1 MPQATIIIDSNPE
14 TQKFWLRT
22 IGELDWPI
30 LAENRLAI
38 IDACQHRHANA
49 QSVARACQQDPLL
62 CWRVSRRANTIISDQ
77 DKWPNNIEHAIGLL
91 GIPQLEK
98 IATTAPVI
106 TLEGDPHHTLARQLL
121 NSLAAQQLF
130 NLLAAQINPKRLAKH
145 SLSCL
150 FYQLPKWAIS
160 INHPTRIL
168 ESECLYHHDRQ
179 SSYSSEKQTLGCTIS
194 EICANLGQDLPMLS
208 ACKSSWSRLNTPLY
222 RDLKVA
228 ANNFQKRIKS
238 GIQQNHLSPELLIIF
253 CHKLVESQGHPQKF
267 RQVIRFLSGVSGRNR
282 ESLQHA
288 FSQAMLSTPRPK
300 DLAIE
305 LHPMRK
311 LLCFWQDSRWLP
323 KPIISA
329 AENPD
334 TGTDTGISLKQ
345 VEQDAFANSALK
357 QCIRNMLSQQFDS
370 FSQLFRFVGQS
381 LEQGFSHS
389 QGCVLV
395 RTGKQ
400 LQCAYQHGLDNEI
413 LKRSGIDL
421 ENRAEDVIYKLM
433 RKAGSIQ
440 FQIKPDRLPN
450 ELIPP
455 FSPEKYINI
464 SSIHIG
470 TRGTALLLLQS
481 RQPLSDDCWRQFKQL
496 GHSFQHCL
504 LGLMRKKK

>member
-1 MPQATIIIDSNPE
+1 MPQATIIIDGNPE

-22 IGELDWPI
+22 IGELEWPI

-62 CWRVSRRANTIISDQ
+62 CWRISRRANTIISDR
-77 DKWPNNIEHAIGLL
+77 DKWPNDIEHAIGLL

-98 IATTAPVI
+98 IVTSAPVI
-106 TLEGDPHHTLARQLL
+106 TLKDDPYHTLARQLL

-130 NLLAAQINPKRLAKH
+130 NTLAAIINPKRLAKH

-150 FYQLPKWAIS
+150 FYQLPKWAIA
-160 INHPTRIL
+160 INNPTRIL
-168 ESECLYHHDRQ
+168 ESECLYHHGRQ
-179 SSYSSEKQTLGCTIS
+179 SIYSSEKQSLGCTIS

-208 ACKSSWSRLNTPLY
+208 ACKSSWSLLNTSLY
-222 RDLKVA
+222 RDLKIA
-228 ANNFQKRIKS
+228 ATNFQQRKKS

-253 CHKLVESQGHPQKF
+253 CHKLVESQGHAQKF
-267 RQVIRFLSGVSGRNR
+267 RQVIRFLSGVSGKSR

-288 FSQAMLSTPRPK
+288 FNQAMLSTPWPE
-300 DLAIE
+300 DLSIE

-311 LLCFWQDSRWLP
+311 LLCSWQDSTWLP
-323 KPIISA
+323 KPITPA
-329 AENPD
+329 GED
-334 TGTDTGISLKQ
+334 TDTDTGISLKQ
-345 VEQDAFANSALK
+345 HEQDAFANSALK
-357 QCIRNMLSQQFDS
+357 QCIRTMLSQQFDS

-400 LQCAYQHGLDNEI
+400 LQCAYQHGFDNDI

-421 ENRAEDVIYKLM
+421 ENRDEDIIYKLM
-433 RKAGSIQ
+433 HKAGSIQ
-440 FQIKPDRLPN
+440 FQIKPKRLPN

-455 FSPEKYINI
+455 FSPGKYIHI

-470 TRGTALLLLQS
+470 NRGTALLLLQS

-504 LGLMRKKK
+504 LRLMRKKK